1 MKIIIAG
8 SDSIIAEDLRLMMKN
23 AGYTSILQTT
33 TGEETIE
40 KVKEFEP
47 DIVIL
52 DIYLTGKIDGKIVA
66 KEIKKISK
74 STIMF
79 YSTIRDMQ
87 TIQEIQSVT
96 AGSVIDSHKLLF
108 GLDDEK
114 QIISNVEKVM
124 MADVLTKEI
133 LKEKLNK
140 NEC

>member
-1 MKIIIAG
+1 
-8 SDSIIAEDLRLMMKN
+8 MKN
-23 AGYTSILQTT
+23 AGYTSIMQATT
-33 TGEETIE
+33 SEETIE

-52 DIYLTGKIDGKIVA
+52 DIYLKGEIDGKLVA
-66 KEIKKISK
+66 KEIKKISEV
-74 STIMF
+74 TIMF
-79 YSTIRDMQ
+79 YSTSRDLQ
-87 TIQEIQSVT
+87 TIQDIQSVT
-96 AGSVIDSHKLLF
+96 DGSVINSHKLLF

-133 LKEKLNK
+133 LKEKLDK

>member
-1 MKIIIAG
+1 MKILIAG
-8 SDSIIAEDLRLMMKN
+8 SEPIIAEDLRLMMKN
-23 AGYTSILQTT
+23 AGYTSIMQATT
-33 TGEETIE
+33 SEETIE

-52 DIYLTGKIDGKIVA
+52 DIYLKGEIDGKLVA
-66 KEIKKISK
+66 KEIKKISEV
-74 STIMF
+74 TIMF
-79 YSTIRDMQ
+79 YSTPRDLQ
-87 TIQEIQSVT
+87 TIQDIQSVT
-96 AGSVIDSHKLLF
+96 DGSVINSHKLLF

-133 LKEKLNK
+133 LKEKLDK